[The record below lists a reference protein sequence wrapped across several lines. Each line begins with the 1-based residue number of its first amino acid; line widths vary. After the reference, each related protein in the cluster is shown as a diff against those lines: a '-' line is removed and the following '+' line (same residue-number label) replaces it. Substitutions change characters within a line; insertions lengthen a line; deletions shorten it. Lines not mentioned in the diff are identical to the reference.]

1 MVVHLADSSASN
13 SFHSRILFFLSRVT
27 FQLLNSSRSLLL
39 WSSGLLFCKTSG
51 PFSAPVTTRRRY
63 RGQFRVHQESSH
75 ATVFATSLVYFS
87 SSRFWTARLANSR
100 RSKLVCRCLKPLAH
114 LLLPSQDSRTFYPAR
129 DQLFLSTAT
138 WRLHLFWCWLILYF
152 QSFLSFRVSCPCS
165 FLDVF
170 IQRLLHHAFAE
181 STHRNIKSYVNVYT
195 RFCNSVACSPSPV
208 EVDTLS
214 KRTFGTI
221 IDHLRSIKHVNQPLG
236 FNRVWDTGW
245 GGGGTLHIRASKT
258 LQFQQRSLTIPLP
271 GIPGSPLCPVAAL
284 QSHLRFSSGH
294 AHSPLFSVISL
305 TSQRLIPIT
314 YRHFVLFFLQPSAR

>member
-245 GGGGTLHIRASKT
+245 GGGGARFTLG
-258 LQFQQRSLTIPLP
+258 LQKLFNFSNVLW
-271 GIPGSPLCPVAAL
+271 
-284 QSHLRFSSGH
+284 QSHCLAFLVLPYAPSRPYSHICVSVP
-294 AHSPLFSVISL
+294 AMLTLPYSQLFLSRLSV
-305 TSQRLIPIT
+305 
-314 YRHFVLFFLQPSAR
+314 